1 MCGKQRT
8 CGRGFLEVW
17 QGKDLWVVS
26 SDVWQIKDLA
36 TVATD
41 KWRVARK
48 DKRNRG
54 AGGTRP
60 LKGPGEERGMQ
71 EPHLQIGR
79 LRRRR
84 SRNTRSRG
92 EAGKRKIVG
101 TLKKEILGLAKLAED
116 DYPCRIVIL
125 AEHGAATL
133 QENPVI

>member
-1 MCGKQRT
+1 MGERAQRPPGGSWMCGKQRT
-8 CGRGFLEVW
+8 CGRGYLE
-17 QGKDLWVVS
+17 
-26 SDVWQIKDLA
+26 VWQIKDLA

-48 DKRNRG
+48 DMRNRG

-101 TLKKEILGLAKLAED
+101 TLQKEILGLAKLAED
-116 DYPCRIVIL
+116 D
-125 AEHGAATL
+125 
-133 QENPVI
+133 